1 MSFSKPVTGFDI
13 DVPTT
18 LTCFNCK
25 NRGYTPMG
33 LGCKAFPNG
42 IPDQVKHQRYTPD
55 WENHDERPCKQ
66 FEYEPLNTKYS
77 WGRAVYVG
85 VIYLISFWCCLEAE
99 DGWISAMAMFLFV
112 ILWYEYE
119 LHAVKKQRAYYAE
132 CWRDH
137 ILLLQEQKEN

>member
-25 NRGYTPMG
+25 HHRWS
-33 LGCKAFPNG
+33 GCKAFPSG
-42 IPDQVKHQRYTPD
+42 IPDQVNHPPYTPD
-55 WENHDERPCKQ
+55 WENHDGRPCKQ
-66 FEYEPLNTKYS
+66 FEYEPLDTKYN

-85 VIYLISFWCCLEAE
+85 VIYLISFWYCLDKAE
-99 DGWISAMAMFLFV
+99 DGWIEAMGLFLGA
-112 ILWYEYE
+112 ILWYEWE

-132 CWRDH
+132 CWREDT
-137 ILLLQEQKEN
+137 LLLQEQKKQ